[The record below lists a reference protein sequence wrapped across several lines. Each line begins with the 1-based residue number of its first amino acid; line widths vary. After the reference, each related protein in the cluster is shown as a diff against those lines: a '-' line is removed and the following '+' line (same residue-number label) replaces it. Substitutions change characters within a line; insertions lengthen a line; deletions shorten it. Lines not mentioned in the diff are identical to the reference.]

1 MVAVVLQKLQYR
13 LAIGAVSETGSR
25 AETPA
30 TPTAD
35 EDTLM
40 NADLPSSAAQAPVWP
55 PATQAE
61 RDRVRDTA
69 IDTAHALRRAAIS
82 EFWRGADALVDD
94 AVDQG
99 RRATDRFAAR
109 LRQHAKQRHAS
120 AAASEL

>member
-1 MVAVVLQKLQYR
+1 VVLQKLQHR
-13 LAIGAVSETGSR
+13 LAIGAVSETCSR
-25 AETPA
+25 AETAA

-40 NADLPSSAAQAPVWP
+40 NAHLPSSAAQAPVWP
-55 PATQAE
+55 PATQAD
-61 RDRVRDTA
+61 RDRVHDAA

-82 EFWRGADALVDD
+82 EFWRGADALVDE

-99 RRATDRFAAR
+99 RRAADRFAAR

-120 AAASEL
+120 SAASEL